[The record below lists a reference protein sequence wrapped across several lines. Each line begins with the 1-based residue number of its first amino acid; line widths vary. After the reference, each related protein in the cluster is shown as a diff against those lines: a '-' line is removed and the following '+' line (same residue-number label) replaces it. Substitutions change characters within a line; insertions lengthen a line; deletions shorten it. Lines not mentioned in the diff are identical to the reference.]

1 MEEGKEA
8 SDSLNDLTYETFLK
22 NSVVIPD
29 NIDPYTFGDGLK
41 EYMQNPTNIKRK
53 SNTEYTKKIKKISA
67 TARGSKAGGFG

>member
-1 MEEGKEA
+1 M
-8 SDSLNDLTYETFLK
+8 K

-53 SNTEYTKKIKKISA
+53 SNTEYMKKMKKISA
-67 TARGSKAGGFG
+67 TARGTKVVVLGETYDIYYTLQLYLTF